1 MIGKSK
7 RLLAIVPAP
16 NPPAMLPSIDPKPFR
31 FNGKRALKIGK
42 AASKLKTRLY
52 KNEADM
58 KSKLEVY
65 RVAIDTLQQKMYAQ
79 DRYGLLVVF
88 QAMDAAGKDGTI
100 RNVMNGINP
109 GGVEVQNFKRPSE
122 EELDHD
128 YLWRCMKVTPPRGRI
143 GIFNRSYY
151 EEVLVCR
158 VHPEIVTKGQR
169 LPTEATRDMGK
180 LFAQRF
186 KDIAQFENY
195 LIRNGIHVV
204 KFFLNVS
211 KAEQKKRFLER
222 IDTPAKNWK
231 FNAGDVKERARWDDY
246 MRAYEDAVNATASKS
261 APWYVIPADDKGDMR
276 LLVSAAILQQLKDM
290 ELKWPTLHPDQVAS
304 LAEAKAQLLA
314 EK

>member
-1 MIGKSK
+1 MT
-7 RLLAIVPAP
+7 
-16 NPPAMLPSIDPKPFR
+16 PSIDPKPFR
-31 FNGKRALKIGK
+31 CNGMKALKLSK
-42 AASKLKTRLY
+42 ETAKLKTRLY
-52 KNEADM
+52 KNDADL
-58 KSKLEVY
+58 KSKLAAY
-65 RVAIDTLQQKMYAQ
+65 QDAIDTLQQKMYAQ
-79 DRYGLLVVF
+79 DRYGLLVIF

-100 RNVMNGINP
+100 RSVMTGINP

-128 YLWRCMKVTPPRGRI
+128 YLWRCMKVMPPRGRI

-151 EEVLVCR
+151 EEVLVCK

-169 LPTEATRDMGK
+169 LPAEATQHLEK
-180 LFAQRF
+180 LFAHRYEDITRF
-186 KDIAQFENY
+186 EEY
-195 LIRNGIHVV
+195 LTRNGIHVV

-231 FNAGDVKERARWDDY
+231 FNVGDVKERARWDDY
-246 MRAYEDAVNATASKS
+246 MRAYQDAINATASKS

-276 LLVSAAILQQLKDM
+276 LLVSAAILQHLKDM
-290 ELKWPTLHPDQVAS
+290 ELKWPTLPPEQVAS

-314 EK
+314 EQ